1 MSIAVTRV
9 MPDDS
14 LQIAVMVGELLE
26 EIMNTINVRAFNF
39 VLNEANARL
48 KEFISSEKYFVLAA
62 TDEERGSELG
72 FVTMYESYSI
82 YAEGAFGTIPELYV
96 RPAYRQ
102 QQVGKALLNAAKL
115 LGTKH
120 GWKRLEVTTPPIPQ
134 FQRTLAFYE
143 REGFAVSGGRKLQ
156 VGL

>member
-1 MSIAVTRV
+1 
-9 MPDDS
+9 MPDRS
-14 LQIAVMVGELLE
+14 PEIAVMVGELLE
-26 EIMNTINVRAFNF
+26 EIMDTCNLRAFNF
-39 VLNEANARL
+39 VLSEANARL
-48 KEFISSEKYFVLAA
+48 TEFISREKYFAFSA
-62 TDEERGSELG
+62 TDEERASEVG

-102 QQVGKALLNAAKL
+102 QQVGKALLDAAKL
-115 LGTKH
+115 FGAQR

-156 VGL
+156 ASL

>member
-1 MSIAVTRV
+1 MGIAVKKIT
-9 MPDDS
+9 PDRS
-14 LQIAVMVGELLE
+14 LEIAVMTGELLE
-26 EIMNTINVRAFNF
+26 EIMSAINVRAFNF
-39 VLNEANARL
+39 VLNEADARL
-48 KEFISSEKYFVLAA
+48 KEFIAGGKYFVLAA
-62 TDEERGSELG
+62 TDQELASDVG

-102 QQVGKALLNAAKL
+102 QQVGKALLDAAKL
-115 LGTKH
+115 FGAQR

-134 FQRTLAFYE
+134 FQRTLDFYE

>member
-1 MSIAVTRV
+1 MSIPVTRV
-9 MPDDS
+9 TPEGS
-14 LQIAVMVGELLE
+14 LEIAVMVGELFD

-39 VLNEANARL
+39 VLSEADARL
-48 KEFISSEKYFVLAA
+48 KEFISENKNYVFAAIDEGSKSEV
-62 TDEERGSELG
+62 G

-102 QQVGKALLNAAKL
+102 KNVGKALLDGAKEF
-115 LGTKH
+115 GAQR
-120 GWKRLEVTTPPIPQ
+120 GWTRLEVTTPPIPQ

-143 REGFAVSGGRKLQ
+143 REGFAISGGRKLQ
-156 VGL
+156 IGL